1 MARKKLPAPEPIV
14 SQPLHKKLLP
24 ALAALAVAVGALL
37 AAPPARAD
45 VVNEVV
51 LRINERV
58 LTLYDYLQAR
68 AEARAEVLRA
78 TQLTP
83 EEQERLL
90 AEVPRRVMRTIFQEM
105 LLESRADQLEVF
117 VPEEEI
123 DAEIRRMREDME
135 LGTQEQFLAALE
147 QSGLSEEKLRRQVE
161 TTLRVQ
167 RVLGE
172 EVSSQ
177 IDVSE
182 DELRRYYRAHP
193 DEFSDPAR
201 VRVREIVVLD
211 TSALDSEA
219 RQLLAQQL
227 KERLAAGESLDDL
240 AADYAPEGVTS
251 NVIELGWV
259 TPGELA
265 PRLEQAVWGLDAG
278 SVSEPVEARGGV
290 HILEVMEREEQ
301 ELRPF
306 GEVRDEIS
314 SRERNRRYGE
324 VFERYLDDLAQSAY
338 VVERIPADAVGYRQA
353 PDGPSPLNEPF
364 KIVGEEPRPRR
375 TTGAVEAS
383 AEPAED
389 PLVETD
395 APAPTEA
402 AEAEE
407 TVESVDAPENVPGE
421 DEPPLE
427 RLTGEDPTPD
437 DPLDNPPPPV

>member
-1 MARKKLPAPEPIV
+1 MARKKFPAPEPIFNHL
-14 SQPLHKKLLP
+14 LHRKLLP
-24 ALAALAVAVGALL
+24 TLVALAVATAALL
-37 AAPPARAD
+37 ATPPVRAD

-90 AEVPRRVMRTIFQEM
+90 SEVPRRVMRTIFQEM

-135 LGTQEQFLAALE
+135 LGTEEQFLAALE

-167 RVLGE
+167 RVLGQ

-182 DELRRYYRAHP
+182 DEMRRYYRAHP
-193 DEFSDPAR
+193 EEFSDPAR
-201 VRVREIVVLD
+201 VRVREIVILD
-211 TSALDSEA
+211 TSALDAEA
-219 RQLLAQQL
+219 RQLLAEQL
-227 KERLAAGESLDDL
+227 QERLAAGESLDDL
-240 AADYAPEGVTS
+240 AQDYEPEGVTS
-251 NVIELGWV
+251 GVIELGWV

-290 HILEVMEREEQ
+290 HILQVLEREEQ
-301 ELRPF
+301 ELKPF
-306 GEVRDEIS
+306 GEVRDQIS
-314 SRERNRRYGE
+314 ARERNRRYGE

-353 PDGPSPLNEPF
+353 SDGPSPLHEPF

-375 TTGAVEAS
+375 STGAVEG
-383 AEPAED
+383 
-389 PLVETD
+389 
-395 APAPTEA
+395 PTEPTPDPPA
-402 AEAEE
+402 ATEEAEAEE
-407 TVESVDAPENVPGE
+407 TIEGVEAPENVPGE
-421 DEPPLE
+421 NEPPLE

>member
-1 MARKKLPAPEPIV
+1 MARKKFPSPDSTAPQPPSQKSLP
-14 SQPLHKKLLP
+14 QMLLP
-24 ALAALAVAVGALL
+24 MMAALAVAAGALL
-37 AAPPARAD
+37 AAPAARAD

-78 TQLTP
+78 PQLTP

-90 AEVPRRVMRTIFQEM
+90 ADVPRRVMRTIFQEM

-117 VPEEEI
+117 VPQEEI

-135 LGTQEQFLAALE
+135 LGTEEQFLAALE

-182 DELRRYYRAHP
+182 DELRRYYRANP

-201 VRVREIVVLD
+201 VRVQEIVVLD
-211 TSALDSEA
+211 TSALDAEA

-227 KERLAAGESLDDL
+227 RERLTAGESLDDL
-240 AADYAPEGVTS
+240 AADYSPEGVTS

-265 PRLEQAVWGLDAG
+265 PRLEQAVWGLEPG

-290 HILEVMEREEQ
+290 HILQVLEREEE
-301 ELRPF
+301 ELKPF
-306 GEVRDEIS
+306 GEVRGEIS

-324 VFERYLDDLAQSAY
+324 VFERYLDELAQSAY

-375 TTGAVEAS
+375 TTGAVEVP
-383 AEPAED
+383 AEP
-389 PLVETD
+389 LVD
-395 APAPTEA
+395 QPAATEE
-402 AEAEE
+402 AEAEAS
-407 TVESVDAPENVPGE
+407 VESVEVPENVPGE
-421 DEPPLE
+421 NEPPLE

-437 DPLDNPPPPV
+437 DPLDTPPPPV